1 VQRDGDLPQAA
12 VFFTCD
18 EDDVVA
24 LTQWGTCKLKGNGAT
39 GQQPLCILA
48 ALVAIETDDD
58 ASL

>member
-1 VQRDGDLPQAA
+1 MGDLQI
-12 VFFTCD
+12 
-18 EDDVVA
+18 E
-24 LTQWGTCKLKGNGAT
+24 GNGAT